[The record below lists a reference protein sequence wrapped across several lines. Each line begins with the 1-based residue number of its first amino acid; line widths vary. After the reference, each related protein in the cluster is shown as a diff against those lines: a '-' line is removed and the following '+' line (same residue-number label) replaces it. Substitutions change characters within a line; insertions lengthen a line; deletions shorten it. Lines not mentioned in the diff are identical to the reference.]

1 MKSNRWYDEYPELSS
16 ALGQLKNLD
25 EKIRT
30 ILLEEVKNVILR
42 ESPGVWEEL
51 EVELP
56 EERRRWY
63 DQDEFAWKVL
73 SCLSQVSEET
83 INVAVIFLKK
93 KLEQLR
99 VAEADKAL

>member
-16 ALGQLKNLD
+16 ALEQLKELN
-25 EKIRT
+25 EQIRN
-30 ILLEEVKNVILR
+30 ILLNEVKNVILR
-42 ESPGVWEEL
+42 ESPGVWEEMK
-51 EVELP
+51 VELP
-56 EERRRWY
+56 VDGRRWY
-63 DQDEFAWKVL
+63 DRDEFAWKVL

-99 VAEADKAL
+99 VAEEKAL